1 MSVSSAVK
9 TVRVGV
15 VSSISKLD
23 PRDSA
28 DHVSSLV
35 LAQIFETPYA
45 TDGAGNS
52 ASPCLFEPLKPESLD
67 GLQYSAA
74 VRPNIRFS
82 EGTVL
87 TADIAARALRGAGVL
102 AKRATVE
109 VRGDRVWFTLAAR
122 NPRFELTL
130 AQSGCAIVLDKGLQF
145 HGTGPYM
152 FEQRPNLRLLQTATS
167 IRLVRNPQYRGQSTV
182 DEVEFVVLPA
192 DADGSP
198 RKIVE
203 KLRQGEID
211 LTTSLPVS
219 DLSVHQLTGFSPVVK
234 PANSTAMLFLNRERR
249 LLRETSMRRGIAA
262 ALDVHEVASKSYDR
276 NPMAFVAGSV
286 LPPSMWRSATPPS
299 ADRAEA
305 KRLIESS
312 LKASGDSNA
321 RLTLAVPWA
330 PRPYLPKP
338 MAAAE
343 AVRTQL
349 AAVGIDVSIAETKS
363 SDDFMATLAGGRFD
377 LALAG
382 WIADTT
388 DPADFYEAL
397 LWSRSIGDENGSNN
411 SRWNDPATDDAL
423 SRFRLHPTEENRQ
436 HIETIVRDEAPL
448 VPLIYGQST
457 VIHARRLRNVTI
469 SPIGILPLNDISM

>member
-1 MSVSSAVK
+1 MTVSSAVK
-9 TVRVGV
+9 IVRVGV

-28 DHVSSLV
+28 DHVSALV
-35 LAQIFETPYA
+35 LAQIFDTPYVGDGGGSGA
-45 TDGAGNS
+45 T
-52 ASPCLFEPLKPESLD
+52 PCLFEPLKQESVD
-67 GLQYSAA
+67 GLHYSAA
-74 VRPNIRFS
+74 VRSNVRFS
-82 EGTVL
+82 EGTLL
-87 TADIAARALRGAGVL
+87 TADIAARALRGASVL
-102 AKRATVE
+102 AKRATID

-122 NPRFELTL
+122 NPRFEVTL
-130 AQSGCAIVLDKGLQF
+130 AQSGCAIVLDKGLQI
-145 HGTGPYM
+145 HGTGPFM
-152 FEQRPNLRLLQTATS
+152 FEQRPNLRLLQTAKS
-167 IRLVRNPQYRGQSTV
+167 IRLVRNPHYQGKSLV
-182 DEVEFVVLPA
+182 DEVEFIVLPA

-203 KLRQGEID
+203 ALRKGEID

-219 DLSVHQLTGFSPVVK
+219 DLSLHQLTGFSPIVK
-234 PANSTAMLFLNRERR
+234 PANSTGMLFLNCERR

-262 ALDVHEVASKSYDR
+262 ALDIHEIASKSYDR

-286 LPPSMWRSATPPS
+286 LPPAMWRSTTPPS
-299 ADRAEA
+299 ADRQEA
-305 KRLIESS
+305 ARLIE
-312 LKASGDSNA
+312 ASGGQGA

-330 PRPYLPKP
+330 PRPYLPRP

-343 AVRTQL
+343 VVRAQL
-349 AAVGIDVSIAETKS
+349 AVVGVDLSIVETKS
-363 SDDFMATLAGGRFD
+363 SDDFMTTLAGGRFD

-411 SRWNDPATDDAL
+411 SRWNDPRTDEAL
-423 SRFRLHPTEENRQ
+423 ARFRVQPSEENRQ
-436 HIETIVRDEAPL
+436 AIESIVRDEAPL

-469 SPIGILPLNDISM
+469 SPIGILSLNDISM

>member
-35 LAQIFETPYA
+35 LAQIFETPYV
-45 TDGAGNS
+45 TDGAGS
-52 ASPCLFEPLKPESLD
+52 GATPCLFEPLKQESLD
-67 GLQYSAA
+67 GLHYSAA

-82 EGTVL
+82 DGTAL

-145 HGTGPYM
+145 HGTGPFM
-152 FEQRPNLRLLQTATS
+152 FEQRPNLRLLQSATS
-167 IRLVRNPQYRGQSTV
+167 IRLVRNPQYRGPALV

-192 DADGSP
+192 DADGGP
-198 RKIVE
+198 RRIVE
-203 KLRQGEID
+203 ALRQGEID

-234 PANSTAMLFLNRERR
+234 PANSTAMLFLNCERR
-249 LLRETSMRRGIAA
+249 LLRESSMRRGIAA
-262 ALDVHEVASKSYDR
+262 ALDVHEIASKSYDR

-299 ADRAEA
+299 ADRIEA
-305 KRLIESS
+305 MRLIE
-312 LKASGDSNA
+312 ASGGKGA
-321 RLTLAVPWA
+321 KLTLAVPWA
-330 PRPYLPKP
+330 PRPYLPRP

-349 AAVGIDVSIAETKS
+349 AAVGIDLSIVETKS
-363 SDDFMATLAGGRFD
+363 SDDFMTTLAGGRFD

-423 SRFRLHPTEENRQ
+423 ARFRVHPTEENR
-436 HIETIVRDEAPL
+436 HRIESIVRDEAPL
-448 VPLIYGQST
+448 IPLIYGQST